1 MTKARL
7 TSERRLRGSAVRRFL
22 AVAGPGIV
30 VMLADSDAG
39 GMITA
44 AQSGAEWGY
53 RFLPLQFLLVPLL
66 YIVQELALRLG
77 IVSRK
82 GQARLIREHFGPGWA
97 WIATAALLIASFGA
111 LLTEFS
117 GLAGASMLCGVPTP
131 LTMALV
137 VTMLSAMAYF
147 GSYLTVER
155 IAIAVGAFELVF
167 LWVAIEAKPDLAQM
181 TRDALDV
188 PFAEPKY
195 LYLVA
200 ANIGAAIMPWMVFYQ
215 QSAVVEKKL
224 SVTDLPAARLDTALG
239 AIMTQ
244 VITAAVLVAIAA
256 TLGGERGGASLTSV
270 GEIAKAVTPFL
281 GENAG
286 RLVFALGIS
295 GAAIVATIVV
305 TLAAARTLSDM
316 LGFNH
321 LLEHKPRDAPWFY
334 ATYTALLIAA
344 ALFITSG
351 IDLVTL
357 SVGVQV
363 MNALFLP
370 LVLGFLVFLARRLPR
385 PHRLEGVYGGAVAL
399 LLTGTALLALFT
411 AAVGMRG

>member
-137 VTMLSAMAYF
+137 VTMLSAMAY
-147 GSYLTVER
+147 SR
-155 IAIAVGAFELVF
+155 S
-167 LWVAIEAKPDLAQM
+167 
-181 TRDALDV
+181 R
-188 PFAEPKY
+188 
-195 LYLVA
+195 
-200 ANIGAAIMPWMVFYQ
+200 
-215 QSAVVEKKL
+215 SAP
-224 SVTDLPAARLDTALG
+224 SSWCSSGWPSR
-239 AIMTQ
+239 
-244 VITAAVLVAIAA
+244 
-256 TLGGERGGASLTSV
+256 RS
-270 GEIAKAVTPFL
+270 P
-281 GENAG
+281 
-286 RLVFALGIS
+286 IS
-295 GAAIVATIVV
+295 
-305 TLAAARTLSDM
+305 
-316 LGFNH
+316 
-321 LLEHKPRDAPWFY
+321 PR
-334 ATYTALLIAA
+334 
-344 ALFITSG
+344 
-351 IDLVTL
+351 
-357 SVGVQV
+357 
-363 MNALFLP
+363 
-370 LVLGFLVFLARRLPR
+370 
-385 PHRLEGVYGGAVAL
+385 
-399 LLTGTALLALFT
+399 
-411 AAVGMRG
+411 